1 MKNNSDFYNYLGI
14 RYLYEGNF
22 DEGWK
27 YYEFRKSKLSNY
39 FKDMSEW
46 DGTNIKDKSIV
57 VYNEQG
63 LGDSIQFSKYLIPL
77 SKVSNKITF
86 VVQENIK
93 NLFKDLKNINIKTYD
108 ECKNQT
114 FDFKISLG
122 SLIKFFYKEKINSEE
137 SLSLIHI

>member
-1 MKNNSDFYNYLGI
+1 
-14 RYLYEGNF
+14 
-22 DEGWK
+22 
-27 YYEFRKSKLSNY
+27 
-39 FKDMSEW
+39 MSEW

-122 SLIKFFYKEKINSEE
+122 SLIKFCYKEEINLEE
-137 SLSLIHI
+137 SCLLYTSDAADDQ